1 MTFKKRL
8 FLALLFTF
16 IAALT
21 ITAAPRS
28 KAVIRAVA
36 AKFFKQTPSLSMA
49 SANTGEP
56 RALLANKA
64 FTVMGYDNGGF
75 VIVSNDDLLPDIIGY
90 SSSTF
95 DKQTNND
102 G

>member
-1 MTFKKRL
+1 M
-8 FLALLFTF
+8 
-16 IAALT
+16 
-21 ITAAPRS
+21 
-28 KAVIRAVA
+28 
-36 AKFFKQTPSLSMA
+36 QTRE
-49 SANTGEP
+49 EP

-102 G
+102 GLKWYLAAAGRSYQWRGKVEASRIAMILTKVSMKLKSLH